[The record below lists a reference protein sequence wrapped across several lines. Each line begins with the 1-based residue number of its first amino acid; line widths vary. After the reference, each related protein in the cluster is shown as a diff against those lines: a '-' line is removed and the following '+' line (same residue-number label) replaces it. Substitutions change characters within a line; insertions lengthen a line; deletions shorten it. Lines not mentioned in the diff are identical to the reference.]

1 MTRSPLLFSLLLI
14 CACARICPEIEI
26 TRAGIVSYSA
36 SIEPQTRTSMDG
48 SYGVHWEMSDEVSL
62 FPSAGGEGVGFSIS
76 KLENDGTTATFTG
89 PNGEYA
95 CALYPASASAAYNP
109 ASGIVRSSVP
119 SVQTGVEGS
128 FAQGAN
134 LALAQITQNSGQLFF
149 RNAGAL
155 LSLLV
160 PGNYITRI
168 RIESRDASVAMT
180 GGADVVF
187 NEGVPA
193 ISSTST
199 SRNYV
204 ELTMPE
210 QSAGKRYYAVV
221 FPGNYSQGFT
231 VTFYTSSGAFN
242 RYTSTK
248 GVELSRNSIM
258 RLIEKNW
265 TVVDDR
271 PSKSQSGT
279 ELIAPEIISGGDGGN
294 GTATMRFSCGSGKR
308 DTYKLYRRN
317 ADTMGIGTLVETMYT
332 GSGQYGSF
340 SYTFTGLQSG
350 ACYDLGV
357 SASCTGQSGYDDSP
371 IVWLDDITVT
381 GEPQPELYDWES
393 SRNGVP
399 SFADIS
405 LVTLGRHSANPPAWS
420 KQRFASHVTY
430 TDELSVPHWLFDAF
444 LCIDTYDSKRSRS
457 YCITS
462 SSLSANKASW
472 EDLLEDWLGNDGAL
486 RKLDSAVSDA
496 AATLG
501 VPPKPRYIVMGLPDP
516 IMFEN
521 FADKSSSTTY
531 WGDIEGRPVDFSDVE
546 DQKAAYKWYMDR
558 CRERFNA
565 LGFNYL
571 ELAGFYVLSEELHLP
586 ASYYD
591 ALGVYYFSNETWN
604 AQYKRWEQL
613 VPYAAEYA
621 HSHNEG
627 LWWIPYLYAPGHTV
641 WNYLGFD
648 RAFMQPNRYW
658 DHDEIEHPLSSTIS
672 TLQSHNM
679 GIELEFEYS
688 AVASVM
694 ADGRGAPDGNGNLVF
709 YSADVPMLQDRVR
722 EYMDAYKQSG
732 LYGVLPFAVY
742 SGTDAMHQL
751 ASSADESDRQLYHDI
766 CHFIIESTLKQ

>member
-1 MTRSPLLFSLLLI
+1 MLAVLLL
-14 CACARICPEIEI
+14 CACSPELPEIEI
-26 TRAGIVSYSA
+26 SRAGRMSYTA
-36 SIEPQTRTSMDG
+36 AIEPQSKTGLDG
-48 SYGVHWEMSDEVSL
+48 DYGVYWKLSDEISL
-62 FPSAGGEGVGFSIS
+62 FPAGGGDGAVFGIS
-76 KLENDGTTATFTG
+76 NLAGNASFATFTG
-89 PNGEYA
+89 PAGEYA
-95 CALYPASASAAYNP
+95 LAMYPASLQASFNP
-109 ASGIVRSSVP
+109 STFTVNTSIP

-128 FAQGAN
+128 FAEGAN
-134 LALAQITQNSGQLFF
+134 LALAQVPQNDGALYFK
-149 RNAGAL
+149 NAGAL
-155 LSLLV
+155 LSFLV

-180 GGADVVF
+180 GGANVVF
-187 NEGVPA
+187 SEGAPV
-193 ISSTST
+193 ISATST

-204 ELTMPE
+204 EVTMPE

-231 VTFYTSSGAFN
+231 VTFYASSGAFN

-248 GVELSRNSIM
+248 GVELGRNAIM

-265 TVVDDR
+265 TIVDDR
-271 PSKSQSGT
+271 PGKSQSGT
-279 ELIAPEIISGGDGGN
+279 ELIAPEIISGGAAGN
-294 GTATMRFSCGSGKR
+294 GTASLQFSCGSGKR

-317 ADTMGIGTLVETMYT
+317 ADTMGTGTLVETMFT
-332 GSGQYGSF
+332 GSGKYGSF
-340 SYTFTGLQSG
+340 SYTFTDLQGG

-357 SASCTGQSGYDDSP
+357 SASCTGQAGYDDSP
-371 IVWLDDITVT
+371 IVWLDDITIT
-381 GEPQPELYDWES
+381 GEPEPELYEWES

-405 LVTLGRHSANPPAWS
+405 LVTLGRHNANPPAWS
-420 KQRFASHVTY
+420 KERFASHVAY

-462 SSLSANKASW
+462 SGLSANKASW
-472 EDLLEDWLGNDGAL
+472 EDLLQDWLGNDGAL

-501 VPPKPRYIVMGLPDP
+501 APPRPRYIVMGLPDP
-516 IMFEN
+516 VMFEK
-521 FADKSSSTTY
+521 FSDKSSSTTY

-546 DQKAAYKWYMDR
+546 DQKAACKWYMDR

-565 LGFNYL
+565 LRFNHL

-586 ASYYD
+586 ASYYES
-591 ALGVYYFSNETWN
+591 LGVPYFSNETWN
-604 AQYKRWEQL
+604 SQYKRWEQL

-627 LWWIPYLYAPGHTV
+627 LWWIPYRYAPGYTV
-641 WNYLGFD
+641 WNHLGFD

-658 DHDEIEHPLSSTIS
+658 DHDEIQHPMSSTIS
-672 TLQSHNM
+672 TLQDHNM
-679 GIELEFEYS
+679 GMELEFEYS

-694 ADGRGAPDGNGNLVF
+694 ADGRGGPDGNGELVF
-709 YSADVPMLQDRVR
+709 YSSDVPMLQDRVR
-722 EYMDAYKQSG
+722 EYISAYKQSG
-732 LYGVLPFAVY
+732 LYGVLPVAVY

-751 ASSADESDRQLYHDI
+751 ASSADGSDIQLYNDI